1 MHLPPQGVLMK
12 SRPFLLLA
20 VLFSLS
26 ACSTVAV
33 NRAEGVSESA
43 ISYVDSLKKVN
54 ELALDKSIDF
64 TADLLLSTPRTLQNL
79 NDKTKDI
86 NERIRLAGEYK
97 NYLDQ
102 LGNYFTE
109 LNALAN
115 GDQSENTA
123 KAIDKIVENLKQPPA
138 EIKISDERK
147 AALSGLSAVVAKQIH
162 ATKVQSALERHADIV
177 AQALEISEKLLDEQ
191 ISWISIR
198 EKARKLKDYKSAVEG
213 PYTSNPPITLDDSW
227 KNAWKASV
235 SDSEVIQVLN
245 DSKKASKALQKEWLA
260 VLRGQYSPSELQS
273 ILKELKSGIDAIAL
287 VKNTK

>member
-1 MHLPPQGVLMK
+1 MK

-198 EKARKLKDYKSAVEG
+198 EKARKLKDYKSVVEG

>member
-138 EIKISDERK
+138 EIKISYERK

>member
-1 MHLPPQGVLMK
+1 MK

-123 KAIDKIVENLKQPPA
+123 KAIDIIVENLKQPPA